1 MAKQKKYPVGH
12 LKYGNQDTLTKK
24 EYDNIAFK
32 NKSIDKIKSNSPKR
46 IISSD
51 GEFGTIFLSKK
62 PKVKA

>member
-12 LKYGNQDTLTKK
+12 LN
-24 EYDNIAFK
+24 DNIAFK

-46 IISSD
+46 TISSD

-62 PKVKA
+62 PKIKA